1 MKNIIVFISFMIISG
16 ANLLAQQIRPGDGI
30 RLIFFNNSESIS
42 GDYYVHDDG
51 FIQLPFLGLVNTTNR
66 EFKFIENDIKAGYDS
81 LYKNPEITIQPLFR
95 INVLG
100 EVQKPGLFFVTG
112 VETLSS
118 VIALA
123 GGETTDADL
132 SGLTIIRGEK
142 EIGVQG
148 DELLKSGST
157 VKDMGLVSGD
167 RIYVPR
173 GWWVAARNTA
183 IIVSGLAVIVTLVGI
198 FIKKP

>member
-1 MKNIIVFISFMIISG
+1 MKKVTFIVSLVIILWTNLSAQKIS
-16 ANLLAQQIRPGDGI
+16 PGDGI
-30 RLIFFNNSESIS
+30 RIAFYNIAESIS
-42 GDYYVHDDG
+42 GDYYVHNDG
-51 FIQLPFLGLVNTTNR
+51 FVQLPYLGLINTNDKD
-66 EFKFIENDIKAGYDS
+66 FKVIEQEITMRYDS
-81 LYKNPEITIQPLFR
+81 LYKNPDITIQPLFR

-132 SGLTIIRGEK
+132 SDLKIIRGEK
-142 EIGVQG
+142 EIEVKG
-148 DELLKSGST
+148 DEILKSGST
-157 VKDMGLVSGD
+157 IKDMGLISGD

-173 GWWVAARNTA
+173 GWWVSARNIA

-198 FIKKP
+198 FVKK

>member
-1 MKNIIVFISFMIISG
+1 MKRIFVVVSFIIIAG
-16 ANLLAQQIRPGDGI
+16 TNLTAQQISPGDGI
-30 RLIFFNNSESIS
+30 RISFFNNSESIS
-42 GDYYVHDDG
+42 GDYYVHNDG
-51 FIQLPFLGLVNTTNR
+51 FIQLPYLGLINTANR
-66 EFKFIENDIKAGYDS
+66 DFKIIEKEITMKYDS
-81 LYKNPEITIQPLFR
+81 LYKNPELTIQPLYR

-118 VIALA
+118 VIAMA
-123 GGETTDADL
+123 GGGTSDADL
-132 SGLTIIRGEK
+132 SDLRIIRGEK
-142 EIGVQG
+142 EIEVKG
-148 DELLKSGST
+148 DELLKNGST

-167 RIYVPR
+167 RIFVTR
-173 GWWVAARNTA
+173 GWWVSARNTA